1 MSWASRRSTTRKED
15 LAYCLLG
22 IFNVNIPL
30 LYGEG
35 HKAFQRLQ
43 EEIIKQTNDQTLF
56 AWGFGLSQP
65 PEIAIDRIGPY
76 SYLATSPSDF
86 ECCHDMVTYD
96 SLTKGRTRS
105 FEVTKKGLC
114 IDIDLVIFENESRR
128 QSQLGEVFGLLGCH
142 RDGDLFNRIA
152 IPFSWP
158 KRDGEAILVMRKHG
172 PPRLWPKHSHRAV
185 FKTVYIIDSLPDI
198 TEAHKSSAKS
208 DGSVIIPVMPF
219 LSVEQLTEDPTL
231 AITRPDGVDHLMIQE
246 ADASA
251 PTLASGRAYFRFQP
265 TNINT
270 PSAYPD
276 SLVMIAFQLSPPDD
290 IDTPL
295 NGPLQNNL
303 PLDMSRNEAIQ
314 GDPHPDPS
322 SLELPF
328 PPGPNT
334 LRKKTMYF
342 EVEMKRRRERAIRER
357 VRPTIRQMVRAIGI
371 RERPS
376 WIEWSKRIGNGWPY
390 TRPCRSNPG
399 TLHKT
404 WLKGKV
410 HCFITKTPTVSG
422 ELLKT
427 PEYLKTLPWTD
438 SARLGYKDQKF
449 RLRFRDE
456 EVMGYKRSVL
466 TLTSAADGQVT
477 YTWPLGMSLSTV
489 AFGFLMFDE
498 SQLIRMVGLLLFGF
512 ISALGSSICLV
523 HQNFFAGSLWMVVGM
538 ACMTLS
544 LSRPRPDHEL
554 PMWLLIIYLTSCSL
568 SAFFF
573 SILKSGGLNP
583 GLVLSVLFILSTVLH
598 IDVWYGWICKY
609 KIS

>member
-35 HKAFQRLQ
+35 DKAFQRLQ

-56 AWGFGLSQP
+56 AWGYGLSQP
-65 PEIAIDRIGPY
+65 PEIAINRIGPY
-76 SYLATSPSDF
+76 PYLATSPSDF
-86 ECCHDMVTYD
+86 ECCHDMVAYRE
-96 SLTKGRTRS
+96 KGRARS

-114 IDIDLVIFENESRR
+114 IDIDMLVEYS
-128 QSQLGEVFGLLGCH
+128 SQCGIGRSEFLGLLDCH
-142 RDGDLFNRIA
+142 TDGDLFNRIA
-152 IPFSWP
+152 IPLSRP
-158 KRDGEAILVMRKHG
+158 KRDGEAILFTRKHSL
-172 PPRLWPKHSHRAV
+172 PQLWPKHQSHRAV
-185 FKTVYIIDSLPDI
+185 FKTVYIIDSLPDF
-198 TEAHKSSAKS
+198 TEAHESSAIS

-219 LSVEQLTEDPTL
+219 LSVEQLTADPTL

-295 NGPLQNNL
+295 NGPLRNNP
-303 PLDMSRNEAIQ
+303 PLDMSRDEAIQ
-314 GDPHPDPS
+314 DDPHPDHS
-322 SLELPF
+322 SLELPY
-328 PPGPNT
+328 PPGPNK

-342 EVEMKRRRERAIRER
+342 EAEMERRRERAIRER
-357 VRPTIRQMVRAIGI
+357 ECATIRQMERTIGI
-371 RERPS
+371 RERPR
-376 WIEWSKRIGNGWPY
+376 WIEWNKRIGNGWPY
-390 TRPCRSNPG
+390 TRSCRSNPG

-410 HCFITKTPTVSG
+410 HCFITKTRTVSG

-449 RLRFRDE
+449 RLRFREE
-456 EVMGYKRSVL
+456 EVMGYKRSAL
-466 TLTSAADGQVT
+466 TLTSAVDGQAT
-477 YTWPLGMSLSTV
+477 YTLPLGMSWSTV
-489 AFGFLMFDE
+489 TFNALMFDG
-498 SQLIRMVGLLLFGF
+498 SQLMRMAGLALLGYL
-512 ISALGSSICLV
+512 SALGSSFCIV
-523 HQNFFAGSLWMVVGM
+523 HQNYFAGSLWMVVGM
-538 ACMTLS
+538 ACMTLC

-554 PMWLLIIYLTSCSL
+554 PMWLLITYLTSCSL
-568 SAFFF
+568 NAFFL
-573 SILKSGGLNP
+573 SILKA
-583 GLVLSVLFILSTVLH
+583 
-598 IDVWYGWICKY
+598 
-609 KIS
+609 